1 MTRAIRNL
9 VADEAAR
16 IAGHDADYH
25 QRDLLRAI
33 DRAEYPS
40 WTLKMQ
46 IMPAA
51 DAANYR
57 FNPFDVTKVWSHRD
71 YPLMTVGR
79 IVLNR
84 NPENYFA
91 EVEQAAFNPAHFVP
105 GIGPSPDKMLQGR
118 LFSYGDTHRYRLG
131 ANHAHLPVNRPH
143 ATEADNY
150 SRDGA
155 MRFDS
160 NHGRE
165 KNYEPNSFGGPK
177 QTGEPLFAPIEV
189 SGLTGNH
196 APVHHR
202 DDNDFVQAGD
212 LYRLMTDEE
221 KQRLIANIAGSLAQ
235 VSREDIIERSV
246 ANFRKADPNYG
257 EQVSRAVAKRR
268 MQR

>member
-1 MTRAIRNL
+1 
-9 VADEAAR
+9 V
-16 IAGHDADYH
+16 DADHH
-25 QRDLLRAI
+25 QRDLMRAI
-33 DRAEYPS
+33 GRAEYPS

-51 DAANYR
+51 QAAKYR
-57 FNPFDVTKVWSHRD
+57 FNPFDVTKVWPHRD
-71 YPLMTVGR
+71 YPLTTVGR

-131 ANHAHLPVNRPH
+131 TNHMQLPVNRPH
-143 ATEADNY
+143 AAEARND

-155 MRFDS
+155 MRSDG

-165 KNYEPNSFGGPK
+165 KNYEPNSFDGPQ
-177 QTGEPLFAPIEV
+177 QTGEPLWAPIEV
-189 SGLTGNH
+189 AGLTGNY
-196 APVHHR
+196 PPEHHR
-202 DDNDFVQAGD
+202 DDNEFVQAGD
-212 LYRLMTDEE
+212 LYRLMSEAE
-221 KQRLIANIAGSLAQ
+221 KYRLIGNIAGSLSQ

-246 ANFRKADPNYG
+246 AHFRRADPEFG
-257 EQVSRAVAKRR
+257 GRLAEAVAKRR
-268 MQR
+268 MSREQPCEINRVAAEKRAL